1 MKHTIT
7 TETNDKVV
15 HGLLRLSHRLN
26 RISDMLLNQDELDW
40 ILGSVNEAL
49 DDALELYLLAR
60 RAKVT

>member
-40 ILGSVNEAL
+40 ILGSVDEAL